1 MAFAALLQ
9 DAEAVRPEI
18 VRVIDHVVARIV
30 DSERAARFHNDTGRG
45 HRCCAESRR
54 ARRLRRHRGWRR
66 RLAKFLDADQNI
78 PLMEF
83 IFYAHILQQNHTA
96 RFRMCSNE
104 KGHWF
109 IFQRALRFRFNLL
122 VVRQQDLK

>member
-9 DAEAVRPEI
+9 DAETVRHEI

-30 DSERAARFHNDTGRG
+30 DSERTARFHGDAGRR
-45 HRCCAESRR
+45 HRGAESRL
-54 ARRLRRHRGWRR
+54 ARRLRRHRGRR
-66 RLAKFLDADQNI
+66 RWLAEFLDADQNI

-96 RFRMCSNE
+96 RFRMCLNE
-104 KGHWF
+104 K
-109 IFQRALRFRFNLL
+109 
-122 VVRQQDLK
+122 